1 MLMLNNILIVIPINY
16 YATHKS
22 FAIVVPPVRY
32 VRIRINIAIVSSI
45 APRAITRFIPQHV
58 IISISIMSIIIIN
71 RFIRIVPPT
80 CKMYNNGSN
89 MVRVSFKIFCSKKII
104 K

>member
-1 MLMLNNILIVIPINY
+1 MLMLNNLLIVIPIIC

-22 FAIVVPPVRY
+22 FVIVVPPVRY
-32 VRIRINIAIVSSI
+32 VKIRINIAIVSSI

-71 RFIRIVPPT
+71 RFIRIVPPI
-80 CKMYNNGSN
+80 CRMYINGSN
-89 MVRVSFKIFCSKKII
+89 MVRVSFF
-104 K
+104 